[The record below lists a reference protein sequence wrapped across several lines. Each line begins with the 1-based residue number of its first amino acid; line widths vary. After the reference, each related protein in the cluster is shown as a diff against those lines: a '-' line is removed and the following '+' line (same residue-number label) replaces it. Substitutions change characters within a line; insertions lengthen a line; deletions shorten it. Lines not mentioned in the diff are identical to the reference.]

1 MDRWPARPETAVLAS
16 RDASPTAW
24 RTSLVPASACL
35 HHTPVD
41 RLRDRALQA
50 MPAFSNH
57 ATPALITPC
66 SADRSH
72 ATRLI
77 QWGRCESAP
86 PTTFLSALS

>member
-1 MDRWPARPETAVLAS
+1 MCIR
-16 RDASPTAW
+16 
-24 RTSLVPASACL
+24 ASAAEPTWWTL
-35 HHTPVD
+35 SWNIRSPPGGYSPAHGTARRRGV
-41 RLRDRALQA
+41 
-50 MPAFSNH
+50 AFSNH